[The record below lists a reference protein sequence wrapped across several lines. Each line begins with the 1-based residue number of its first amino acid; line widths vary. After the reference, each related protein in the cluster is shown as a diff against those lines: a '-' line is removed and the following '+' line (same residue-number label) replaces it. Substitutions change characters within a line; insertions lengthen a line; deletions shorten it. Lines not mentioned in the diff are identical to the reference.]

1 MRAIA
6 RLTPAMFMALYQQ
19 RYEMQP
25 TTPASAKHP
34 TPGLE
39 NARASRPG
47 MSQPGAD
54 ALKCHRASGT
64 MIPA

>member
-1 MRAIA
+1 
-6 RLTPAMFMALYQQ
+6 MALYQQ

-54 ALKCHRASGT
+54 ALTDGLDFETEWAYYT
-64 MIPA
+64 EPEIPEA